1 VPPEELGDALMGQEA
16 ASLRVAPE
24 AGPGVRL
31 NAFSAPEAGSPLVIH
46 VVNYDAPL
54 GVEPGPLPEHEN
66 VALSVPLPEGA
77 QVTGVT
83 AFDPDGE
90 PQDLAFQVGGERV
103 HVTLP
108 RLRIYAVVRIE
119 LG

>member
-1 VPPEELGDALMGQEA
+1 MPL
-16 ASLRVAPE
+16 
-24 AGPGVRL
+24 PGR
-31 NAFSAPEAGSPLVIH
+31 
-46 VVNYDAPL
+46 
-54 GVEPGPLPEHEN
+54 PGP
-66 VALSVPLPEGA
+66 
-77 QVTGVT
+77 GVT